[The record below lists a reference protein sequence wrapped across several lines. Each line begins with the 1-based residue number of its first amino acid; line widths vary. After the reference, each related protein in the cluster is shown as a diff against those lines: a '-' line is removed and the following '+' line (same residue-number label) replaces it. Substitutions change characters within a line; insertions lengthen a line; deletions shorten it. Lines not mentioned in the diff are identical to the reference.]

1 MANSIIEQHPKVS
14 SDRFMPVGQPVI
26 FVVSNNDIVAN
37 QTKVKFVARV
47 HISDTNTVNLSNSA
61 TLIGTFKTTPNNA
74 GVGIFDF
81 RSVIENFVKADNLAK
96 EGSQYKT
103 TTTVDPTNHPMH
115 LIDKFSGNN
124 NSARYF
130 AVKFEVEFL
139 GADITQPTQVNIPSG
154 TTANS
159 DSYKIFNG
167 YLKYTDKLDLLNNNF
182 GYNMNFFVLSGFA
195 DKFLTNAPVVQY
207 ANINDY
213 GTFPMLNRNGT
224 WRIEFKF
231 YETDGSF
238 ISSFNIP
245 RNTGNGAT
253 GYDSTIGYEL
263 LYFGCFPGNLQN
275 YSSTFRA
282 LVSSG
287 QIDGG
292 YYTVEAQAIN
302 ISGKSLGDPIS
313 KIYTINLNCPTLK
326 GYKPIRL
333 AWMNQWG
340 GWDYYTFT
348 QKSIN
353 TISTKGS
360 TYNQIEGTWNQS
372 SYRING
378 FKGGKKSFR
387 INATEKIT
395 MNTDFI
401 NESES
406 EWFEELINSP
416 EVYILAEYFD
426 RIETQAALTEYVT
439 PVRLTTSSYT
449 RKTVANDR
457 LMQYTF
463 EVEKSKTL
471 RTQSI

>member
-1 MANSIIEQHPKVS
+1 MANSIIEQYPNET
-14 SDRFMPVGQPVI
+14 RMPVGQPVI
-26 FVVSNNDIVAN
+26 FVVSNSDIVAT
-37 QTKVKFVARV
+37 QLKVKFVAKV
-47 HISDTNTVNLSNSA
+47 HISNNNEVVLSSSS
-61 TLIGTFKTTPNNA
+61 TIIGTFKTTPNNA

-81 RSVIENFVKADNLAK
+81 RSVIENYVKADNLAK
-96 EGSQYKT
+96 EGSAYKT
-103 TTTVDPTNHPMH
+103 NPTINPTNHPMH

-124 NSARYF
+124 NTARYF
-130 AVKFEVEFL
+130 AVQFKVEYL
-139 GADITQPTQVNIPSG
+139 GADPLQPTQVNIPSG

-167 YLKYTDKLDLLNNNF
+167 YLKYTDKLELNGNNF
-182 GYNMNFFVLSGFA
+182 GYDTDGFYLNNQN
-195 DKFLTNAPVVQY
+195 DKFLTNAPTTQN

-213 GTFPMLNRNGT
+213 GTFPMLNRGGT
-224 WRIEFKF
+224 WEIEIKCFNSIGTNLLNFDVERI
-231 YETDGSF
+231 SA
-238 ISSFNIP
+238 
-245 RNTGNGAT
+245 NGAAT
-253 GYDSTIGYEL
+253 YDKKIGYEI

-275 YSSTFRA
+275 YSSAFRG
-282 LVSSG
+282 LVAAG
-287 QIDGG
+287 TIQGG
-292 YYTVEAQAIN
+292 YITVQAEAIN
-302 ISGKSLGDPIS
+302 IPFKSAGDAIS
-313 KIYTINLNCPTLK
+313 QLYTINVNCATLK
-326 GYKPIRL
+326 GYEPIRL
-333 AWMNQWG
+333 TWMNQWG

-353 TISTKGS
+353 KISTKGS
-360 TYNQIEGTWNQS
+360 TYNQIEGTWNES
-372 SYRING
+372 SYRLNG

-387 INATEKIT
+387 VNATEMIT
-395 MNTDFI
+395 MNTDFV

-416 EVYILAEYFD
+416 EVYILSDYFD

>member
-1 MANSIIEQHPKVS
+1 
-14 SDRFMPVGQPVI
+14 MPVGQPVI

-37 QTKVKFVARV
+37 QTKVKFVATV
-47 HISDTNTVNLSNSA
+47 HISNEDQVVLSNTS
-61 TLIGTFKTTPNNA
+61 TVIGTFKTTPNNA

-81 RSVIENFVKADNLAK
+81 RSIIENFVKADNLAK
-96 EGSQYKT
+96 EGSKYKT
-103 TTTVDPTNHPMH
+103 NATVDPTNHPIH

-124 NSARYF
+124 NIARYF
-130 AVKFEVEFL
+130 AVQFQVEFL
-139 GADITQPTQVNIPSG
+139 GADTTQPTQVNIPSG

-159 DSYKIFNG
+159 NSYKIFNG
-167 YLKYTDKLDLLNNNF
+167 YLKYTDKLELATNNF
-182 GYNMNFFVLSGFA
+182 GYNIDAFFFNNQF
-195 DKFLTNAPVVQY
+195 DKFLTNAPTTQY

-213 GTFPMLNRNGT
+213 GTFTMLNRGGT
-224 WRIEFKF
+224 WQIEIKC
-231 YETDGSF
+231 YDSAGGSLLDF
-238 ISSFNIP
+238 TVP
-245 RNTGNGAT
+245 RNTGNGAVP
-253 GYDSTIGYEL
+253 YDSKIGYEI
-263 LYFGCFPGNLQN
+263 LYFGAFPGNLQN
-275 YSSTFRA
+275 YSSAFRA
-282 LVSSG
+282 LVTAG
-287 QIDGG
+287 TIQGG
-292 YYTVEAQAIN
+292 YFTVQALAIN
-302 ISGKSLGDPIS
+302 IPGKSTGDAIS
-313 KIYTINLNCPTLK
+313 QLYTINVNCPNTK
-326 GYKPIRL
+326 NYEPIRL
-333 AWMNQWG
+333 CWLNQWG

-353 TISTKGS
+353 KISTRGT

-387 INATEKIT
+387 VNATETIT
-395 MNTDFI
+395 MNTDFV

-449 RKTVANDR
+449 RKTIANDR

>member
-1 MANSIIEQHPKVS
+1 MANSVIEQYPKVT
-14 SDRFMPVGQPVI
+14 RMPVGQPVI
-26 FVVSNNDIVAN
+26 FVVSNNDLVAT
-37 QTKVKFVARV
+37 QTKVKFVAKV
-47 HISDTNTVNLSNSA
+47 HISDNNAVTLSNSS
-61 TLIGTFKTTPNNA
+61 TVIGTFKTTPNNA

-103 TTTVDPTNHPMH
+103 TTTIDPTNHPMH

-124 NSARYF
+124 NTARYF
-130 AVKFEVEFL
+130 AVQFKVEYL
-139 GADITQPTQVNIPSG
+139 GADPDYPTQVNIPQNTS
-154 TTANS
+154 ANS

-167 YLKYTDKLDLLNNNF
+167 YLKYTDKLELAANNF
-182 GYNMNFFVLSGFA
+182 GYNIDSFYLNNQF
-195 DKFLTNAPVVQY
+195 DKFLSNAPTTQY

-213 GTFPMLNRNGT
+213 GTFPMLNRGGT
-224 WRIEFKF
+224 WEIEFKF
-231 YETDGSF
+231 YEADGSY
-238 ISSFNIP
+238 ISSFEVE
-245 RNTGNGAT
+245 RTTANGAAA
-253 GYDSTIGYEL
+253 YDSKIGYEI

-292 YYTVEAQAIN
+292 YYTVQAEAIN
-302 ISGKSLGDPIS
+302 IPGKSTGDAIS
-313 KIYTINLNCPTLK
+313 QLYTINVNCATLK
-326 GYKPIRL
+326 GYEPIRL
-333 AWMNQWG
+333 TWINQWG

-353 TISTKGS
+353 KISTKGS
-360 TYNQIEGTWNQS
+360 TYNQIEGTWNES
-372 SYRING
+372 SYRLNG

-387 INATEKIT
+387 VNATEAIT
-395 MNTDFI
+395 MNTDFV